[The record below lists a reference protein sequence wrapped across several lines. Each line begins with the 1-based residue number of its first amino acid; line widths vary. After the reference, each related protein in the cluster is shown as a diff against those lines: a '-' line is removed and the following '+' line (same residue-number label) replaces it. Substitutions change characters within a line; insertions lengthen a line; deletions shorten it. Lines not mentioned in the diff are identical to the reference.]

1 VPDLHFRHRHHHRGF
16 AILASALVLAAA
28 CGDQGGELKDATD
41 RRRAEMA
48 NRDTA
53 KDGTGSVGDTAY
65 SIPTFAGDT
74 PAVSATPPAAPPA
87 KTDSVAK
94 DSSRAPAPAG
104 GEWTLA
110 KRDVVRPRVVGT
122 LRGLRLAQQN
132 GFDRLVLDFGTG
144 PAPGWHVEYVDG
156 PVAQCGSGQVV
167 RVAGDAKLL
176 VRLRTAQAHDDAGAP
191 TVRQRDLSLTLPVMK
206 QLVMTCDF
214 EGDVEIVLGLD
225 SRQPYR
231 VMELQTPNRLVID
244 LKQP

>member
-1 VPDLHFRHRHHHRGF
+1 VPDLHLHYRHRHRLG
-16 AILASALVLAAA
+16 AILISTLVLAAA

-48 NRDTA
+48 NRDTS
-53 KDGTGSVGDTAY
+53 KDGGAAGDTGYAIPTFVGDT
-65 SIPTFAGDT
+65 PT
-74 PAVSATPPAAPPA
+74 VSSTAAKPA
-87 KTDSVAK
+87 KTESAAK
-94 DSSRAPAPAG
+94 DSAKAPAPGGG
-104 GEWTLA
+104 GEWTTA
-110 KRDVVRPRVVGT
+110 TRDVVRPRVVGT
-122 LRGLRLAQQN
+122 LRGLRVAQQN
-132 GFDRLVLDFGTG
+132 GFDRLVLDFGAG
-144 PAPGWHVEYVDG
+144 AAPGWHVEYVDG

-191 TVRQRDLSLTLPVMK
+191 TVRQRDLPLTLPVMK

-231 VMELQTPNRLVID
+231 VMELQSPNRLVID

>member
-1 VPDLHFRHRHHHRGF
+1 MHDFHLRRSYRLF
-16 AILASALVLAAA
+16 AGAMLISALSLAAA

-48 NRDTA
+48 NGDTTKEGAERDT
-53 KDGTGSVGDTAY
+53 GY
-65 SIPTFAGDT
+65 SIPTFVGDT
-74 PAVSATPPAAPPA
+74 PAVSAAAAAKA

-94 DSSRAPAPAG
+94 DSAKTAAVASAG
-104 GEWTLA
+104 DWTSGA
-110 KRDVVRPRVVGT
+110 RDVQRPNVVAT
-122 LRGLRLAQQN
+122 LRGLRVAQQN

-144 PAPGWHVEYVDG
+144 PASGWHVEYADG
-156 PVAQCGSGQVV
+156 PVAQCGSGRVV
-167 RVAGDAKLL
+167 RVAGDARLV

-191 TVRQRDLSLTLPVMK
+191 TVRQRDIPLTLPVMK

-225 SRQPYR
+225 TRQPYR

-244 LKQP
+244 IKQP